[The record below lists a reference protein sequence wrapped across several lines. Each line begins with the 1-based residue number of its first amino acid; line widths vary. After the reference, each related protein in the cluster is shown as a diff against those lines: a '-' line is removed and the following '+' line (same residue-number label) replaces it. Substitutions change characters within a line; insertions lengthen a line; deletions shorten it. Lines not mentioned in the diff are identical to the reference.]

1 MYPHKTIIQKDTGIP
16 MFIASLFTTAKTWKL
31 NGHRW
36 MDNEDVV
43 HTYKILLNHKNECHF
58 QQHRWNLLY

>member
-43 HTYKILLNHKNECHF
+43 HTYKILLNHKNE
-58 QQHRWNLLY
+58 